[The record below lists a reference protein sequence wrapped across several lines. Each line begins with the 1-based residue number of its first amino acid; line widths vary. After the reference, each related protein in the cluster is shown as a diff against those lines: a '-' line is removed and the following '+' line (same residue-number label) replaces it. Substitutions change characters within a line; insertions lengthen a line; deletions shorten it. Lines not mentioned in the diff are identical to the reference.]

1 MRIEAIHYAG
11 NAAQLWMLS
20 MAALFVANA
29 NALGLGDIQANGNP
43 GEMHRVQIALI
54 RPVSAEQAENPPRPE
69 GAKPKQP
76 NSGTVAA
83 PKPGETKP
91 AAIKN
96 PGVHSVKHSKQ
107 MSGVAS
113 PSLSGSASRAAG
125 IISGDVG
132 SEQNTK
138 PFGKFP
144 LLLSMK
150 LSLPGNEPVRP
161 GNSTKIGEALQQDSI
176 AKEKTLSVLNAQIA
190 EMEQMIKAQQSQLG
204 IATNPSNSRV
214 APSGVLAQSSAVG
227 SLSGVSSVLV
237 VGNEQSKL
245 EIVATDLRQAGKEEN
260 SLAELLKMS
269 WIKPAIGLG
278 LVLLAVPGFVW
289 YRRYRTAQQWK
300 RGSFHDLS
308 DVHDP
313 ELVEPPAIAQAVLP
327 VDEQTTNTPAYDE
340 EKSQSILPPEY
351 EMLEEADIYLRFGH
365 DKLAE
370 EALREAIKINPK
382 NPQAYLRLLR
392 IYFAREDSV
401 AFLAVAQHL
410 KSLGDGMAW
419 AKATEM
425 GRNLDP
431 NNALYS

>member
-1 MRIEAIHYAG
+1 MRVETIHYLW
-11 NAAQLWMLS
+11 NTAQLWILS
-20 MAALFVANA
+20 VAALFVVNA
-29 NALGLGDIQANGNP
+29 NALALG
-43 GEMHRVQIALI
+43 EV
-54 RPVSAEQAENPPRPE
+54 
-69 GAKPKQP
+69 
-76 NSGTVAA
+76 NSSHQ
-83 PKPGETKP
+83 ETKP
-91 AAIKN
+91 AAIKK
-96 PGVHSVKHSKQ
+96 PDVHSVKHSKQ
-107 MSGVAS
+107 MPVVAS
-113 PSLSGSASRAAG
+113 RVAG
-125 IISGDVG
+125 KASGDGG
-132 SEQNTK
+132 SEQDTK
-138 PFGKFP
+138 PFGKLP

-150 LSLPGNEPVRP
+150 LSIPGNEPVRP
-161 GNSTKIGEALQQDSI
+161 ANLTKIGEALQQDSI
-176 AKEKTLSVLNAQIA
+176 TKEKTLSVLNAQIA

-204 IATNPSNSRV
+204 DSTNPSY
-214 APSGVLAQSSAVG
+214 SGGVPAAGLAQSSDIGSVSGVG
-227 SLSGVSSVLV
+227 SVPG
-237 VGNEQSKL
+237 VGNAQPKPK
-245 EIVATDLRQAGKEEN
+245 IVAPSLRHASKEEH
-260 SLAELLKMS
+260 SLVELLEMS

-289 YRRYRTAQQWK
+289 YRRYKTAQQWK

-313 ELVEPPAIAQAVLP
+313 ELVEPPAIAQTALLVN
-327 VDEQTTNTPAYDE
+327 EQTIKTPAHDE

-370 EALREAIKINPK
+370 EVLREAIKVNPK

-392 IYFAREDSV
+392 ICFAREDSV

-431 NNALYS
+431 DNALYQ

>member
-1 MRIEAIHYAG
+1 MRLMRLESRIEELYIDWLLMRRETIHYAC
-11 NAAQLWMLS
+11 NIVRLWMSS
-20 MAALFVANA
+20 MAVLFATNA
-29 NALGLGDIQANGNP
+29 NAVGIGGSQVNI
-43 GEMHRVQIALI
+43 GEPPKVQIVL
-54 RPVSAEQAENPPRPE
+54 VSAEQTEDSPRSAEAE
-69 GAKPKQP
+69 PKREYP
-76 NSGTVAA
+76 DSVAA
-83 PKPGETKP
+83 PKSEETNP
-91 AAIKN
+91 AAIKK
-96 PGVHSVKHSKQ
+96 PGVRRV
-107 MSGVAS
+107 SGKKKIK
-113 PSLSGSASRAAG
+113 PS
-125 IISGDVG
+125 D
-132 SEQNTK
+132 
-138 PFGKFP
+138 
-144 LLLSMK
+144 K
-150 LSLPGNEPVRP
+150 LSLSLLMTLSIPGNEPVRP
-161 GNSTKIGEALQQDSI
+161 GHSTKIGEALQQDSI

-204 IATNPSNSRV
+204 VSTNPSNLRV

-227 SLSGVSSVLV
+227 SLSGVSSVPG
-237 VGNEQSKL
+237 VGNEQPKPK
-245 EIVATDLRQAGKEEN
+245 IVAPALRQASKEEN
-260 SLAELLKMS
+260 SRVELLEMS

-289 YRRYRTAQQWK
+289 YRRYKAAQQWK
-300 RGSFHDLS
+300 RGSFHNLS

-313 ELVEPPAIAQAVLP
+313 ELVETPAIAQTALP
-327 VDEQTTNTPAYDE
+327 VNEQTIKTPAYDE

-370 EALREAIKINPK
+370 EVLREALKINPK
-382 NPQAYLRLLR
+382 NPQAYLKLLR

-419 AKATEM
+419 VKAMEM

>member
-1 MRIEAIHYAG
+1 MRVEAIHYAG

-20 MAALFVANA
+20 VAVLFVANA

-43 GEMHRVQIALI
+43 DGMDKAQIALI
-54 RPVSAEQAENPPRPE
+54 PSVSTEQAENSQRPE

-76 NSGTVAA
+76 NSGSVAA
-83 PKPGETKP
+83 PKHGKTKP
-91 AAIKN
+91 AAIKK
-96 PGVHSVKHSKQ
+96 PGVLSVIGKKKIK
-107 MSGVAS
+107 
-113 PSLSGSASRAAG
+113 PS
-125 IISGDVG
+125 D
-132 SEQNTK
+132 
-138 PFGKFP
+138 
-144 LLLSMK
+144 K
-150 LSLPGNEPVRP
+150 LSLSLSMTLSIPGNEPVRP
-161 GNSTKIGEALQQDSI
+161 RNSTKIGEALQPDSI
-176 AKEKTLSVLNAQIA
+176 AKEKTLSVLNTQIT
-190 EMEQMIKAQQSQLG
+190 EMEQMIKAQQSQLD
-204 IATNPSNSRV
+204 ISTNPSYSRV

-227 SLSGVSSVLV
+227 GLPGVSSVLGI
-237 VGNEQSKL
+237 GNEQPKPK
-245 EIVATDLRQAGKEEN
+245 IVAPVLRQADKEEN
-260 SLAELLKMS
+260 SRVELLKMS
-269 WIKPAIGLG
+269 WIKPAIGLV

-289 YRRYRTAQQWK
+289 YSRYKATQQWK
-300 RGSFHDLS
+300 RGSFHDLSGVHDDLS

-313 ELVEPPAIAQAVLP
+313 ELVEPPAIAQTTLP
-327 VDEQTTNTPAYDE
+327 VDEQTIKTPAYGE

-351 EMLEEADIYLRFGH
+351 GMLEEADIYLRFGH

-370 EALREAIKINPK
+370 EVLREAIKINPK

-392 IYFAREDSV
+392 IYFAREDSI